1 MLANCLICYQIEY
14 ATSRAMI
21 TQSKNSCCMWGCQS
35 WALRFTSVESKLPS
49 RWNTREWSTTG
60 EVKQPHLKSFQ
71 STPLLP
77 LLEFELDEAEFNPRK
92 SKAWS
97 SGSPGS
103 FINRSRHLKTHF
115 SYLSSP
121 KITVKKKKKPNS
133 FLPRLRSIK
142 ETFHFIMLSKSLICP
157 CNCQSDGAAR

>member
-1 MLANCLICYQIEY
+1 MHMDYTVPYICVVLANCLICYQTQY

-35 WALRFTSVESKLPS
+35 WALRFTSVESKFPSKS

-121 KITVKKKKKPNS
+121 KITVKKTKKQ
-133 FLPRLRSIK
+133 
-142 ETFHFIMLSKSLICP
+142 LILA
-157 CNCQSDGAAR
+157 QITVQ